1 MDLDQRKKALRERL
15 RSVRSGLAPGRAR
28 LLGLRAAEQLAAL
41 PEFQRSGRVALFA
54 SLPDEIDTRPLF
66 DLAREAGKPC
76 LFPRC
81 LPGDRLEFASV
92 AVWDDLVPGRYG
104 VPEPPPGEP
113 VEILGPG
120 DLAVLPGV
128 AFDRRGRRLGRGRG
142 FYDRTF
148 DRGECREAGRGP
160 VLVGL
165 AAAFQVVDEV
175 PAGPEDR
182 PVDVIVTE
190 AGVFWIPGA
199 ESGGPARDAG
209 HRGSATGEPPGSE
222 PD

>member
-1 MDLDQRKKALRERL
+1 VDLNERKNALRQRL
-15 RSVRSGLAPGRAR
+15 RAVRSGLAPGRAKT
-28 LLGLRAAEQLAAL
+28 LGERAAEQLTAL
-41 PEFQRSGRVALFA
+41 PEFERSARVALFA

-66 DLAREAGKPC
+66 ERVLSAGKPC

-81 LPGDRLEFASV
+81 LSDDSLVFARV
-92 AVWDDLVPGRYG
+92 EVWEDLVPGRYG
-104 VPEPPPGEP
+104 VPEPPVGSE
-113 VEILGPG
+113 VEALGPG

-148 DRGECREAGRGP
+148 SPEGGP

-175 PAGPEDR
+175 PAGPTDR

-190 AGVFWIPGA
+190 VGALWIASASVPD
-199 ESGGPARDAG
+199 DAD
-209 HRGSATGEPPGSE
+209 RT
-222 PD
+222 D